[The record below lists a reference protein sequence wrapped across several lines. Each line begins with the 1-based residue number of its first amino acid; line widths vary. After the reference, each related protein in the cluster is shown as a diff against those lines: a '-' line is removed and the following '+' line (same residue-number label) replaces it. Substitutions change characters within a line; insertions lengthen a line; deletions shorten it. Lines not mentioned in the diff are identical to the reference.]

1 VIGKISDMAN
11 SAVVFSTRHAP
22 GDRLELPGWLCPRST
37 LRRMRS
43 LKVKRYLTAGNHGR
57 WMLSKRSPFVLS
69 KVTACIPTKIK
80 KTALERAEDRKQ
92 RIREGNTVAIRLTSG
107 TATEAANVN
116 DVEGFS
122 LLHSTF

>member
-1 VIGKISDMAN
+1 MIGKISDTAN

-43 LKVKRYLTAGNHGR
+43 PKVKRYLTAGNHGR
-57 WMLSKRSPFVLS
+57 WILSKQSPFALS

-80 KTALERAEDRKQ
+80 KTALERAEDRERRNQ
-92 RIREGNTVAIRLTSG
+92 RGE
-107 TATEAANVN
+107 
-116 DVEGFS
+116 
-122 LLHSTF
+122 